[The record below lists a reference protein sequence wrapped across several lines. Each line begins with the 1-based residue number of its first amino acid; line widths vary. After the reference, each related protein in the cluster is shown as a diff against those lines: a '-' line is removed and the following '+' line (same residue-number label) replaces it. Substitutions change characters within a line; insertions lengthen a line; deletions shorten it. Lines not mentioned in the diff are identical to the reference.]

1 MSRPLS
7 VWVLSADPA
16 IGDGLATT
24 LTQAGYAPL
33 RITHI
38 TQLEPDA
45 ARMRAPGEA
54 LTGRGAGYL
63 RRLTDEQPLAVVVDL
78 ADEDLPWRDWIAVQK
93 SSPATRR
100 IAAIGVIRNREAV
113 LAGLGFDRFITAAA
127 LSELPAALGEV
138 GRHIDHRAL
147 ALACAE
153 PLSALGR
160 DGIATFNRGDYF
172 EAHEVLEHAWNADA
186 GPARELYR
194 GLLQIAVAY
203 LQIERGNYNGA
214 LKMFLRMR
222 QWLDPLPADCRG
234 VDVAAARRAA
244 LAAQA
249 ALEALGPA
257 RIADFD
263 RTLFKP
269 ILIRDDLH
277 P

>member
-1 MSRPLS
+1 MSRPLR

-16 IGDGLATT
+16 VGDRLATL
-24 LTQAGYAPL
+24 LTEAGYAIE
-33 RITHI
+33 RITHLGQI
-38 TQLEPDA
+38 EPDS

-63 RRLTDEQPLAVVVDL
+63 RRLTDDLPVAVVVDL
-78 ADEDLPWRDWIAVQK
+78 ADEQLPWRDWIAVQK

-100 IAAIGVIRNREAV
+100 IAAIGIGHHSEARA
-113 LAGLGFDRFITAAA
+113 LDLGFDRFVTATK
-127 LSELPAALGEV
+127 LSELPAALAEV
-138 GRHIDHRAL
+138 GRRVDHEAL
-147 ALACAE
+147 GLACAE
-153 PLSALGR
+153 LLSVIGR

-172 EAHEVLEHAWNADA
+172 EAHEVLEHAWKADS

-222 QWLDPLPADCRG
+222 QWLDPLPDTCRG
-234 VDVAAARRAA
+234 VDVAAARRDA
-244 LAAQA
+244 LTAQT

-257 RIADFD
+257 RIAEFD
-263 RTLFKP
+263 RHLFKP
-269 ILIRDDLH
+269 IVMDT

>member
-1 MSRPLS
+1 MLQ
-7 VWVLSADPA
+7 
-16 IGDGLATT
+16 
-24 LTQAGYAPL
+24 QAGHTVEWVA
-33 RITHI
+33 R
-38 TQLEPDA
+38 PDQVEA
-45 ARMRAPGEA
+45 ADVRRRAPREPQA
-54 LTGRGAGYL
+54 GRGAGYL
-63 RRLTDEQPLAVVVDL
+63 RRLTQDQPAAVVVDL
-78 ADEDLPWRDWIAVQK
+78 ASEGPPWADWIAAQK
-93 SSPATRR
+93 GSPATRR
-100 IAAIGVIRNREAV
+100 IPAIGLLPDSATEPQ
-113 LAGLGFDRFITAAA
+113 GMGFDRLVPYADLAR
-127 LSELPAALGEV
+127 LPTVVAEV
-138 GRHIDHRAL
+138 ARCVDHEGL
-147 ALACAE
+147 ARDCTGA
-153 PLSALGR
+153 LSALGR
-160 DGIATFNRGDYF
+160 EGVRIFNRGAYF
-172 EAHEVLEHAWNADA
+172 DAHEILEHAWNEDR

-222 QWLDPLPADCRG
+222 QWLDPLPDTCRG

-269 ILIRDDLH
+269 ILIHDDVH